1 MKKKELLAEFTGTT
15 LLLAAN
21 AGSAAAAQGLTDNGA
36 IRGIINGL
44 STSIALG
51 LLIFLF
57 SQISGAHFN
66 PAVSIVEFVGKRIS
80 LSQLFGSLAAQFS
93 GAVFGVVLANL
104 MYQSSIFKLS
114 TIERSGSGIYLGE
127 VIATFGLIFVIN
139 LLRIQK
145 RGEFTPVAV
154 AAWIISAYFFTSS
167 TALANPAVTVA
178 RMWADNISGVAPKSI
193 LGLILA
199 QFLGAALATI
209 YVDQFKKS
217 RKKIEKND

>member
-21 AGSAAAAQGLTDNGA
+21 AGSAAAAQGLTGNGA

-66 PAVSIVEFVGKRIS
+66 PAVSIVEFARKRIS
-80 LSQLFGSLAAQFS
+80 TSQLFGYLVAQFS
-93 GAVFGVVLANL
+93 GAVFGVALANL
-104 MYQSSIFKLS
+104 MYESPIFKLS

-127 VIATFGLIFVIN
+127 VIATFGLLFVIN
-139 LLRIQK
+139 ILRIQK
-145 RGEFTPVAV
+145 KGEFAPVAV
-154 AAWIISAYFFTSS
+154 AAWIISAYLFTSS

-178 RMWADNISGVAPKSI
+178 RMWADNISGVAPR
-193 LGLILA
+193 
-199 QFLGAALATI
+199 ALW
-209 YVDQFKKS
+209 D
-217 RKKIEKND
+217 